1 MISSSDSFDPD
12 SLAYSRYADALSHP
26 ARLAVMEKLAELGVA
41 TCGELTGLLPLAQ
54 PTVSQHLKKLVEEG
68 LIRRKK
74 SGLKSLYSLNGEAV
88 QEFRALSFELL
99 NKLSNPLN

>member
-1 MISSSDSFDPD
+1 MISSSDSFQPD

-26 ARLAVMEKLAELGVA
+26 ARLAIMEKLAELGVA

-54 PTVSQHLKKLVEEG
+54 PTVSQHLKKLVDAG
-68 LIRRKK
+68 FIQRRKD
-74 SGLKSLYSLNGEAV
+74 GLKSLYSLNEEAV
-88 QEFRALSFELL
+88 QKYRTLSFELL

>member
-1 MISSSDSFDPD
+1 MISQSNDFQTATLS
-12 SLAYSRYADALSHP
+12 YSRYADALSHP
-26 ARLAVMEKLAELGVA
+26 ARLAIMEKLAELGTA
-41 TCGELTGLLPLAQ
+41 TCGDLTGLLPLAQ
-54 PTVSQHLKKLVEEG
+54 PTVSQHLKKLLDAG

-88 QEFRALSFELL
+88 QEYRALSFELL